1 MQKPNYLIKPV
12 LLRLRDYF
20 IEDIGIDLHPREAEL
35 VRTPHIELLS
45 CSVLINLSG
54 GMRGGFI
61 LSVDREFGE
70 RLLELFSKVEI
81 PSEDRHE
88 FIGEA
93 LAESLNIIIGNS
105 CHLIPT
111 SEGKIE
117 FSPPF
122 GLSKAS
128 AIENYK
134 HAHTTKGE
142 FESGHGRVRLIYI
155 DYTATMVRE

>member
-1 MQKPNYLIKPV
+1 V
-12 LLRLRDYF
+12 
-20 IEDIGIDLHPREAEL
+20 EDIGINLHPHEAEL
-35 VRTPHIELLS
+35 VRTPHIELL
-45 CSVLINLSG
+45 CYSVLINLSG

-61 LSVDREFGE
+61 LSAEKEFGL
-70 RLLELFSKVEI
+70 RLLELFSEVRI
-81 PSEDRHE
+81 DPEDRHE

-105 CHLIPT
+105 YHLIP
-111 SEGKIE
+111 SFEGKIE

-122 GLSKAS
+122 GLSKTS

-142 FESGHGRVRLIYI
+142 FESEFGKVRLIYI
-155 DYTATMVRE
+155 DYSATMARG